1 MTQHPPAISSLCWW
15 LDVARPW
22 ALMLRRFLREL
33 LAFGGTC
40 SSHFNVSLQCQGHKQ
55 VLSSCMPGY
64 FSFDFK
70 NSILLACSQ
79 GCYSALQLATERA
92 AEKRGG
98 FYMVYPNSALLGL
111 SEIYLNFISV
121 WLLIYKTASFFFF
134 FFQNNPLLICWDL
147 EPEQQMGPTVTV
159 KHRAGRYL
167 ASTSAST
174 KWYLCS
180 GIKDK
185 VWESSSAQKF
195 IKTQKQHWEWSA
207 MQIPTVW
214 YGSAWSWEGS
224 ACFRMWSHVT
234 CRLV

>member
-1 MTQHPPAISSLCWW
+1 MWPDPELWCSGDFSGSFQHLVGPAAPILMSACSAKVTNRCWVLACLGIFLLTLRIASCWLAPRAVIQLCSWPQCGQQTKEEASTWFTQILHYL
-15 LDVARPW
+15 V
-22 ALMLRRFLREL
+22 FLTSTL
-33 LAFGGTC
+33 
-40 SSHFNVSLQCQGHKQ
+40 
-55 VLSSCMPGY
+55 
-64 FSFDFK
+64 
-70 NSILLACSQ
+70 ILLVCDF
-79 GCYSALQLATERA
+79 LFTRKL
-92 AEKRGG
+92 
-98 FYMVYPNSALLGL
+98 P
-111 SEIYLNFISV
+111 
-121 WLLIYKTASFFFF
+121 FFFF

-167 ASTSAST
+167 ASTSTST

-195 IKTQKQHWEWSA
+195 KKTQKQHWEWSA